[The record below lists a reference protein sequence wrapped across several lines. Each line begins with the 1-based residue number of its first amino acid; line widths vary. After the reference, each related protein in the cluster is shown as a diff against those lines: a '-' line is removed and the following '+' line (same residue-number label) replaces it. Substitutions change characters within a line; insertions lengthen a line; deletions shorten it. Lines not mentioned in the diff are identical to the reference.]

1 MFGYKIFI
9 LKLMS
14 IDGNTSTTI
23 TLQSK
28 TEIIRITQKYGTGLS
43 IIIVIKGIYM
53 IVEVEIFRVTGIEP
67 GANRRIFVDVF
78 LQK

>member
-28 TEIIRITQKYGTGLS
+28 TNLIRIAQKYGNRSQLQ
-43 IIIVIKGIYM
+43 
-53 IVEVEIFRVTGIEP
+53 EIEP
-67 GANRRIFVDVF
+67 AAKRRGSISIRLCV
-78 LQK
+78 QIGR

>member
-28 TEIIRITQKYGTGLS
+28 TERIRIAQNYGTGLS
-43 IIIVIKGIYM
+43 IIIIIKGIY
-53 IVEVEIFRVTGIEP
+53 
-67 GANRRIFVDVF
+67 
-78 LQK
+78 